1 MIDFTNELRIH
12 NLKAT
17 PQRLAISD
25 AMQTHGHINIDALY
39 TIMLKKFNSIS
50 LATIYKNIN
59 LMLENSFIQ
68 EVKLP
73 QNKSVYELTKEVHS
87 HLVCQKCNK
96 ILDINLELQTILNEA
111 QAQSDFKISKS
122 NLVLSGICKK
132 CQ

>member
-1 MIDFTNELRIH
+1 MINFTNELRLH

-25 AMQTHGHINIDALY
+25 AMHTHGHINIDALY

-59 LMLENSFIQ
+59 LMLDNSFIQ

-73 QNKSVYELTKEVHS
+73 QNKSVYEITKEVHS
-87 HLVCQKCNK
+87 HLVCQKCEEVS
-96 ILDINLELQTILNEA
+96 DIELELQTILHEV
-111 QAQSDFKISKS
+111 QIQSNFKVSKT

>member
-1 MIDFTNELRIH
+1 MINFTDELRLH

-25 AMQTHGHINIDALY
+25 AMHTHGHINIDSLY
-39 TIMLKKFNSIS
+39 AIMLKKFNSIS

-59 LMLENSFIQ
+59 LMLDNSFIQ

-73 QNKSVYELTKEVHS
+73 QNKSVFEITKEVHS
-87 HLVCQKCNK
+87 HLVCQKCEEVS
-96 ILDINLELQTILNEA
+96 DIDLELQTILHEV
-111 QAQSDFKISKS
+111 QEQSEFKVSKT